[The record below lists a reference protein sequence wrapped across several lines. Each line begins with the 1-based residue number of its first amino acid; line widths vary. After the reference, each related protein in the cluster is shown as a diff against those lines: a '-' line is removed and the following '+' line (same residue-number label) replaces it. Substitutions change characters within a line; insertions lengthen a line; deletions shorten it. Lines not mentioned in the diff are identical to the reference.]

1 MKEDAM
7 FDRLGPVRYRTPNPE
22 PLIGFYRDVLG
33 FTLRSKSETEARLG
47 APDRDLV
54 ILTVDP
60 AARAVK
66 NTTGLYHTAFLFPRH
81 RDLVHMLGRIARS
94 RTPIEGFNHHG
105 THEAIYLPDP
115 DGNGV
120 ELAWD
125 LPQSEWPLENGKLN
139 FWAHDK
145 VFDPDAVLAEF
156 DADNQ
161 PWEGIP
167 TDSRV
172 GHVHLHMSQFAPTRR
187 FYTEGLGLD
196 VMMEVERQ
204 GMLFL
209 SAEGYHHHVGN
220 NLWKGVGLPPAPADA
235 VGLVEYTWK
244 VPKTDLDATRG
255 RVEAQGSKTEDR
267 AEGFFVKDPSGIGI
281 AVSPL

>member
-1 MKEDAM
+1 M
-7 FDRLGPVRYRTPNPE
+7 FDRLGPVRYRTPDAG
-22 PLIGFYRDVLG
+22 PLVGFYRDVLG
-33 FTLRSKSETEARLG
+33 FTLRSQTETEIRLG

-54 ILTVDP
+54 VLDVEP
-60 AARAVK
+60 AARRVK
-66 NTTGLYHTAFLFPRH
+66 NTTGLYHTAFLFPHH
-81 RDLVHMLGRIARS
+81 RDLVHMLGRIATT
-94 RTPIEGFNHHG
+94 RTPVEGFNHHG

-125 LPQSEWPLENGKLN
+125 LPQSEWPLQGGKLN

-145 VFDPDAVLAEF
+145 VFDPQAVLAEF
-156 DADNQ
+156 DADEQ
-161 PWEGIP
+161 PWAGIP
-167 TDSRV
+167 VGSRV
-172 GHVHLHMSQFAPTRR
+172 GHVHLHMSQFAPTRK

-196 VMMEVERQ
+196 VMMEVEKQ

-235 VGLVEYTWK
+235 VGLVEYTWT
-244 VPKTDLDATRG
+244 VPAADLNAVRE
-255 RVEAQGSKTEDR
+255 RVEALGSKTDDR
-267 AEGFFVKDPSGIGI
+267 PEGFFVKDPSGIGV
-281 AVSPL
+281 AVRPV

>member
-1 MKEDAM
+1 M
-7 FDRLGPVRYRTPNPE
+7 FDRLGTVRYRTPDAE
-22 PLIGFYRDVLG
+22 PLIRFYRDVLG
-33 FTLRSKSETEARLG
+33 FTLRSKTETEVRLG

-54 ILTVDP
+54 VLNVDP

-66 NTTGLYHTAFLFPRH
+66 NTTGLYHTAFLFPHH
-81 RDLVHMLGRIARS
+81 RDLVHMLGRIAQT

-125 LPQSEWPLENGKLN
+125 LAVSEWPIKNGKLD

-145 VFDPDAVLAEF
+145 VFDPNAVLAEF
-156 DADNQ
+156 EADTQ
-161 PWEGIP
+161 PWDGIP
-167 TDSRV
+167 TGSRV
-172 GHVHLHMSQFAPTRR
+172 GHVHLHMSQLAPTRK

-196 VMMEVERQ
+196 IMMEVQRQ

-220 NLWKGVGLPPAPADA
+220 NLWKGVGLPPAPVDA
-235 VGLVEYTWK
+235 IGLIEYQWK
-244 VPKTDLDATRG
+244 LPAGELPSVRERL
-255 RVEAQGSKTEDR
+255 ESQGSNTETR
-267 AEGFFVKDPSGIGI
+267 ADGFFVKDPSGIGI
-281 AVSPL
+281 AVTTL

>member
-1 MKEDAM
+1 M
-7 FDRLGPVRYRTPNPE
+7 FDRLGPVRYRTPAPE
-22 PLIGFYRDVLG
+22 PMIGFYRDVLG
-33 FTLRSKSETEARLG
+33 FALRSKTETEVRLG
-47 APDRDLV
+47 TPDRDLV

-60 AARAVK
+60 SSRRVK
-66 NTTGLYHTAFLFPRH
+66 NTTGLYHTAFLFPQH
-81 RDLVHMLGRIARS
+81 RDLVHMLGRIART
-94 RTPIEGFNHHG
+94 RTPLEGFNHHG

-125 LPQSEWPLENGKLN
+125 LPVSAWPIKNGKLD

-145 VFDPDAVLAEF
+145 VFDPNAVLAEF
-156 DADNQ
+156 EADTEA
-161 PWEGIP
+161 WEGIP
-167 TDSRV
+167 EGSRV
-172 GHVHLHMSQFAPTRR
+172 GHVHLHMAQFAPTRK

-220 NLWKGVGLPPAPADA
+220 NLWKGVGLPPAPGDA
-235 VGLVEYTWK
+235 IGLVEYTWM
-244 VPKTDLDATRG
+244 VPAEELAATRE
-255 RVEAQGSKTEDR
+255 RLEAQGHATQDR
-267 AEGFFVKDPSGIGI
+267 AGGFFVKDPAGNGI
-281 AVSPL
+281 AVQKHAG

>member
-1 MKEDAM
+1 M
-7 FDRLGPVRYRTPNPE
+7 FDRLGPVRYRTPNAA

-33 FTLRSKSETEARLG
+33 FTLRSQTETEVRLG

-54 ILTVDP
+54 ILEVDKT
-60 AARAVK
+60 ARRVK
-66 NTTGLYHTAFLFPRH
+66 NTTGLYHTAFLFPYH
-81 RDLVHMLGRIARS
+81 RDLVHMLGRIATTK
-94 RTPIEGFNHHG
+94 TPVEGFNHHG

-125 LPQSEWPLENGKLN
+125 LPQSEWPLQGGKLN

-145 VFDPDAVLAEF
+145 VFDPQAVLAEF
-156 DADNQ
+156 DADEQ
-161 PWEGIP
+161 PWAGAP
-167 TDSRV
+167 QGSRV
-172 GHVHLHMSQFAPTRR
+172 GHVHLHMSQFAGTRK

-196 VMMEVERQ
+196 VMMEVEKQ

-220 NLWKGVGLPPAPADA
+220 NLWKGVGLPPAPDDA
-235 VGLVEYTWK
+235 IGLIEYTWT
-244 VPKTDLDATRG
+244 VPAAELNGVRE
-255 RVEAQGSKTEDR
+255 RVEAQGSKTDDR
-267 AEGFFVKDPSGIGI
+267 PEGFFVKDPSGIGV
-281 AVSPL
+281 AVKPV